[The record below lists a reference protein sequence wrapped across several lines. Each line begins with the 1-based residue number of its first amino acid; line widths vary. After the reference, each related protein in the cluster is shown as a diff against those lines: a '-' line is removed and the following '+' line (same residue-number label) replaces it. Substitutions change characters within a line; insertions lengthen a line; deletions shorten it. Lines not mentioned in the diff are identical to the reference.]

1 MKILVLM
8 DSFKGSLTSIEAG
21 EAVKTEILS
30 TFSELHFAKP
40 FFHLIGTFRH
50 ILRIIVGKVMGMPM
64 YPYILL
70 PMAVK
75 ELWMHFSKPIK
86 AAER

>member
-40 FFHLIGTFRH
+40 FFHLIGTFRN
-50 ILRIIVGKVMGMPM
+50 ILRIILAKDKGIH
-64 YPYILL
+64 YPPVSSSPKRISGWLI
-70 PMAVK
+70 MA
-75 ELWMHFSKPIK
+75 LHM
-86 AAER
+86 AAL